1 MNAVKYIEKRSIMCS
16 INTCDV
22 CPLGK
27 IASQHGTACKNFEEL
42 YPEQAIETVANYLI
56 NSNELKFR
64 AMWSYLSAHPEADKY
79 DAIRQLGDDP
89 YEIENACYACQE
101 ANGRC
106 SLCPL
111 PKRVCAGKD
120 SLHSHWV
127 VARDSQVL
135 SELAKIISASEWKVR
150 GNND

>member
-1 MNAVKYIEKRSIMCS
+1 MNAIKYLEKRSTMCNMNS
-16 INTCDV
+16 CDV

-27 IASQHGTACKNFEEL
+27 IASQHMTSCKFFEEL
-42 YPEQAIETVANYLI
+42 HPEQAVEAVVNYLP

-64 AMWSYLSAHPEADKY
+64 DMWCYLSTHPEADKF

-89 YEIENACYACQE
+89 YKIKNSCYACQE
-101 ANGRC
+101 ANGIC

-111 PKRVCAGKD
+111 PERVCAGKD
-120 SLHSHWV
+120 SLYEHWFDASDLNV
-127 VARDSQVL
+127 K

-150 GNND
+150 KND

>member
-1 MNAVKYIEKRSIMCS
+1 MNAIKYLEKRNIICT
-16 INTCDV
+16 INNCDV
-22 CPLGK
+22 CPIGK
-27 IASQHGTACKNFEEL
+27 NASQYMITCRDFEEL

-64 AMWSYLSAHPEADKY
+64 AMWYYLSAHPEADKD

-89 YEIENACYACQE
+89 HEILNACYACQE
-101 ANGRC
+101 ANGIC
-106 SLCPL
+106 DLCPL

-120 SLHSHWV
+120 SLHSHWLG
-127 VARDSQVL
+127 ATDSQVL

-150 GNND
+150 DND